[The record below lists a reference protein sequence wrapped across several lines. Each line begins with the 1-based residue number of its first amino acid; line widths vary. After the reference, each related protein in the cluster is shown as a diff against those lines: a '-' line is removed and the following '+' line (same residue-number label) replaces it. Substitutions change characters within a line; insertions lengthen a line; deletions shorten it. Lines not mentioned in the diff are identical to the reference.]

1 MIKTKILI
9 IFKLN
14 LNLIKIMKNKV
25 LIYFKMMIN
34 RTLTEFR
41 HFYKAKK
48 SLGKKIKEF
57 KELLRKTKFKK
68 MKI

>member
-1 MIKTKILI
+1 M
-9 IFKLN
+9 
-14 LNLIKIMKNKV
+14 MKNKV
-25 LIYFKMMIN
+25 LIYFQMMIN

-48 SLGKKIKEF
+48 SLGKIKEYQ
-57 KELLRKTKFKK
+57 ELLRKTKFKK